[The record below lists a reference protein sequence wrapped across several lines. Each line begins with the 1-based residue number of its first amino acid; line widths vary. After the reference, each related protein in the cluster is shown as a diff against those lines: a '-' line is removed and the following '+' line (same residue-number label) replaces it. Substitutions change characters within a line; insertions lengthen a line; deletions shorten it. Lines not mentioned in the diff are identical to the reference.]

1 MRSIPFCGE
10 VVNVNLK
17 RSQSE
22 MKSREL
28 TINLLAKS
36 PEDLLEWVKLAR
48 SQKVDLPEDFS
59 WYSLASSIISRI
71 KTLIHERNLECVNA
85 WFKIVNEIYDHVASG
100 NPNSSEAEALHYE
113 IMYVRAALIMNFG
126 ISKADP
132 LLNED
137 QLLAWFFHD
146 LNVPLNTARQ
156 KSDDW
161 QNLKQQ
167 NKVRWLRDSEERN
180 DGNQK
185 DITTEDLKKLRK
197 IKNKLAILKPLY
209 QHKLIENRELG
220 EWVALMHRL
229 P

>member
-1 MRSIPFCGE
+1 
-10 VVNVNLK
+10 
-17 RSQSE
+17 

-28 TINLLAKS
+28 TINLLAKT

-48 SQKVDLPEDFS
+48 SQNVDLPEDFS
-59 WYSLASSIISRI
+59 WYSLASSITSRI
-71 KTLIHERNLECVNA
+71 KTLIHDRRFECVNA
-85 WFKIVNEIYDHVASG
+85 WFKIVNEIYDNVASG
-100 NPNSSEAEALHYE
+100 NPNSSEADALRYE
-113 IMYVRAALIMNFG
+113 IMNMRAALIMKFG

-137 QLLAWFFHD
+137 LLLAWFFHD
-146 LNVPLNTARQ
+146 LNVPLDTAIQ

-167 NKVRWLRDSEERN
+167 KKVRWLSDSEERDN
-180 DGNQK
+180 GNHK
-185 DITTEDLKKLRK
+185 NVTIEDLKTLRK
-197 IKNKLAILKPLY
+197 FKNKLSILKPLY

-220 EWVALMHRL
+220 DWISLMHRL